1 MTTPLVSIVAS
12 DLSYNTVGRA
22 YMIGKCLETEFDI
35 EIIGPKYMNDE
46 IWEPVRDEFE
56 YKEVDGRLIPLFA
69 KTCLELVR
77 AIEGDLVYVV
87 TPRLQNFLPGII
99 ASRQNDLP
107 LMLDIVDW
115 ESSFTREF
123 SYPLLDAVRLW
134 NPNSISYI
142 LLVEQL
148 IGFADEKTV
157 VSSFLQKK
165 FGGTILPQA
174 RDTTKM
180 DPALFD
186 GDELRE
192 QYDVPL
198 DDEVILFLG
207 TPRKHKGLLQL
218 VEAVNRID
226 VPNKR
231 LMIVGASDTP
241 LLDEVR
247 RVDNGNV
254 LVFGKQ
260 PFSKIPEFHA
270 IADVVA
276 VPQQPSLPAKA
287 QVPAKI
293 IDAMAMGNP
302 IVSTDLSDIPSVVGD
317 GGVIVPPNDVKA
329 LADAL
334 QELLAN
340 EPKREAMGCRARRR
354 CVERYSYDAAR
365 SILRPLI
372 ERLLDDM
379 DNCPG
384 LADER
389 RG

>member
-1 MTTPLVSIVAS
+1 MTTPLISIVAS

-22 YMIGKCLETEFDI
+22 YMIGKCLETEFNV
-35 EIIGPKYMNDE
+35 EIIGPKYMNGE
-46 IWEPVRDEFE
+46 IWEPVRGEFE
-56 YKEVDGRLIPLFA
+56 YKEVDGRPIPLFVQTVL
-69 KTCLELVR
+69 KLVR

-87 TPRLQNFLPGII
+87 TPRLQSFLPGII

-123 SYPLLDAVRLW
+123 SHPLLDAARFW

-142 LLVEQL
+142 FLAERLH
-148 IGFADEKTV
+148 GFADETTV
-157 VSSFLQKK
+157 VSSFLQER
-165 FGGTILPQA
+165 FDGTILPQA

-180 DPALFD
+180 DPDRFD
-186 GDELRE
+186 SEELRNK
-192 QYDVPL
+192 YDVPL
-198 DDEVILFLG
+198 DDEVVLFLG
-207 TPRKHKGLLQL
+207 TPRKHKGLLHL

-241 LLDEVR
+241 LLNEVQ
-247 RVDNGNV
+247 RVDDGNA

-270 IADVVA
+270 MADVVA

-302 IVSTDLSDIPSVVGD
+302 VVSTALSDIPSVVGD
-317 GGVIVPPNDVKA
+317 GGVIVPPNNVDA

-334 QELLAN
+334 HKLLVD
-340 EPKREAMGCRARRR
+340 ESQREATGRRARRR
-354 CVERYSYDAAR
+354 CVERYSYHAAR

-372 ERLLDDM
+372 DGLLNDAS
-379 DNCPG
+379 N
-384 LADER
+384 
-389 RG
+389 